1 MRARIMDR
9 NIQNKDSQI
18 LSFVQMLADNFEQ
31 NHEMNQFDL
40 DSLISDTYKRGR
52 VGSCYDYLLFEK
64 DSFDLLIVCFKLS
77 LYFLLYDL

>member
-9 NIQNKDSQI
+9 NIQNNDSEI

-31 NHEMNQFDL
+31 NHELNQFDL

-52 VGSCYDYLLFEK
+52 VSSSKDYK
-64 DSFDLLIVCFKLS
+64 KILIS
-77 LYFLLYDL
+77 